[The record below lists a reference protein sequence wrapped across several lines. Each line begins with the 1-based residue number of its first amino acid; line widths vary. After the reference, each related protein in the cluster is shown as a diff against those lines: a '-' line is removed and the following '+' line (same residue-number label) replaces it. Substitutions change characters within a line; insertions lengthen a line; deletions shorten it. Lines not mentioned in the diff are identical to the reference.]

1 MQDTP
6 QLLKMIGWKKRGWN
20 MKKPIVRFD
29 SSGQSGNIFD
39 ILGQCSK
46 VFRKEHRINDFNLM
60 RDRVIT
66 ASSYKEALAEIRV
79 DIDLIDMN
87 EDQNENRRDD

>member
-1 MQDTP
+1 
-6 QLLKMIGWKKRGWN
+6 

-29 SSGQSGNIFD
+29 STGPSGNIFD

-46 VFRKEHRINDFNLM
+46 VLRKEHRINDFNLM

-66 ASSYKEALAEIRV
+66 ASSYKEALAEIRH

-87 EDQNENRRDD
+87 EDQNENRRNN